1 MSVVQG
7 IGRRLRQAIGQGAE
21 RRRDSESA
29 SDGSPCAII
38 AVAAQKG
45 GVGKTTTAVHLAAS
59 LAADHGLR
67 VLIIDLDNQSHV
79 ISSLRAHVRETAAHT
94 ISRVLLG
101 EGPDLMQTI
110 LATDIEGL
118 DLSAADKRLADTE
131 AQLAGR
137 IGRELLLRRAMWSAR
152 RRYDAV
158 IMDCPPNL
166 GLLTLNALMA
176 ADHVLIPCDLSILS
190 LEGVD
195 DLVQTL
201 DSLERSFGGA
211 PKLLGLVHTRVD
223 RRNRHHNESV
233 RQAVAERYGDNV
245 LASEIGINTA
255 VSRAQ
260 LLGQTVFRAWP
271 EARGARDYRALATEV
286 RSLVLPE
293 TTSQQAMSLAS

>member
-1 MSVVQG
+1 MSMVQG
-7 IGRRLRQAIGQGAE
+7 IGRRLRQAMGQSNQ
-21 RRRDSESA
+21 RKRSSENP
-29 SDGSPCAII
+29 SDCGPCAII

-67 VLIIDLDNQSHV
+67 VLLLDLDNQGHV
-79 ISSLRAHVRETAAHT
+79 ISSLRAHVRGGAAHP
-94 ISRVLLG
+94 ISAVLLG
-101 EGPDLMQTI
+101 EGPDLLQT
-110 LATDIEGL
+110 LVPTDIDGL
-118 DLSAADKRLADTE
+118 DVTAADKRLADTE

-152 RRYDAV
+152 QRYDAV
-158 IMDCPPNL
+158 VMDCPPNL

-176 ADHVLIPCDLSILS
+176 ADHVLVPCDLSILS

-201 DSLERSFGGA
+201 SSLDRSFGGA
-211 PKLLGLVHTRVD
+211 PELLGLVHTRVD
-223 RRNRHHNESV
+223 RRNRRHNESV
-233 RQAVAERYGDNV
+233 REAVAERYGDQV
-245 LASEIGINTA
+245 MGSEIGINTA

-260 LLGQTVFRAWP
+260 LSGETVYRYSP

-286 RSLVLPE
+286 REIVLPDV
-293 TTSQQAMSLAS
+293 TAQVVQMAS